1 MAKLPPVDYTCL
13 LSVSSAFLHYCPP
26 LNKPCITIL
35 RSSCSFRPLFPC
47 GGSHKDTNKD
57 AFLLLHSLCQFNSQ
71 IQPGTPREA
80 RKTFSF
86 CIQVNEQMCQDSPAQ
101 LSGQFQQVRE
111 REPPSAK
118 VPLACL
124 LSALHSFTHGWNHG
138 RYGTC
143 LQKPRVPSHQMDHEI
158 LAGPGCDLM

>member
-101 LSGQFQQVRE
+101 LSGKVAIPTGKRE
-111 REPPSAK
+111 GASLRQGP
-118 VPLACL
+118 
-124 LSALHSFTHGWNHG
+124 
-138 RYGTC
+138 TC
-143 LQKPRVPSHQMDHEI
+143 LSPVCPALIHTWLESRTVWDLPAETSSPLPPDGPRD
-158 LAGPGCDLM
+158 PGWSRV